1 MERTCLS
8 GLVVTLVLS
17 LAGVHS
23 NAGVGAGGAIT
34 SPNIGQEGTLDV
46 FIGNGSRQVVS
57 LDVATNT
64 WTAVGFAPAPIGAGG
79 SLSNLFNSCDYAFA
93 GAQSTA
99 FFSTGGITW
108 LCQNQRLADAPAPVG
123 AGGALAAAPGLGGAP
138 VDHVFA
144 LRGGGTEDF
153 WRYSIGQDSWTALPL
168 TPATVG
174 DGGGLVEF
182 YSNGAICSTSSFSV
196 AALRGD
202 FTSDFWCFNID
213 QNRWEAGPS
222 TPAPVGPGG
231 ALAQLQG
238 LGHIYAL
245 RGGGT
250 EDFWR
255 MDQLGNWV
263 SLASTPGPVGPG
275 GSLVGINYGT
285 LSQRNVVYALQGG
298 GSSAVWRYDV
308 DTNSWSQIST
318 VPDVALNNPPDCG
331 QARGSVASLW
341 PPNLDLKDVAIDGVT
356 DPDDDPVT
364 IRVESVF
371 QDEPTL
377 GRGEGLSCNFCPDA
391 LWTGG
396 PSVQLRAE
404 RDPAGNG
411 RVYRVN
417 FSATDGRTG
426 FCRGTVTVCVPHDQ
440 ARACVD
446 DGPAYYSGDCPFP
459 GLRNLRPSLAPRR

>member
-1 MERTCLS
+1 MERTRLS

-255 MDQLGNWV
+255 MDQLGNWSRSRALPDPWV
-263 SLASTPGPVGPG
+263 LAAASSASTMARSASATWSTRFRAAAPAPCGVTTSTRTPGAR
-275 GSLVGINYGT
+275 
-285 LSQRNVVYALQGG
+285 SQRFRM
-298 GSSAVWRYDV
+298 SRS
-308 DTNSWSQIST
+308 
-318 VPDVALNNPPDCG
+318 
-331 QARGSVASLW
+331 
-341 PPNLDLKDVAIDGVT
+341 
-356 DPDDDPVT
+356 T
-364 IRVESVF
+364 IRLTAARPAAAS
-371 QDEPTL
+371 PRC
-377 GRGEGLSCNFCPDA
+377 GR
-391 LWTGG
+391 
-396 PSVQLRAE
+396 
-404 RDPAGNG
+404 
-411 RVYRVN
+411 
-417 FSATDGRTG
+417 RTS
-426 FCRGTVTVCVPHDQ
+426 T
-440 ARACVD
+440 
-446 DGPAYYSGDCPFP
+446 
-459 GLRNLRPSLAPRR
+459 